1 MKKSKK
7 QKVNRTILKV
17 IGFITTG
24 ILISMILS
32 INMDTY
38 SWFTSKTAYDMSV
51 TAATTDDILEEIEI
65 DKVNPEEIVLKKNLI
80 DIEPVIYFSVDGEI
94 SDYILHINPIR
105 LKTHERY
112 IIPINVTV
120 NLQQIMDLLMKN
132 KKRIYGTIK
141 IKYLN
146 EYIDEERN
154 IEFTREYLL
163 TKLLNRLGIQYLDVD
178 NKFEKEEY
186 LKKVMMYIAEEGEL
200 QSNEFYKTVIEEVY
214 GNE

>member
-7 QKVNRTILKV
+7 QKVSKTILKV

-38 SWFTSKTAYDMSV
+38 SWFTSKTAYDMNV

-65 DKVNPEEIVLKKNLI
+65 EKINPEEIILKKNLI
-80 DIEPVIYFSVDGEI
+80 DIEPVIYFSVEGEI
-94 SDYILHINPIR
+94 SEYILHINPIR

-178 NKFEKEEY
+178 NEYEKEEY

>member
-51 TAATTDDILEEIEI
+51 TAATTDDILEEIKI

-105 LKTHERY
+105 LKTYERY

-178 NKFEKEEY
+178 NEYEKEEY

>member
-7 QKVNRTILKV
+7 QKVSRTILKV

-65 DKVNPEEIVLKKNLI
+65 DKVNPEEILLKKNLI

-105 LKTHERY
+105 LKTYERY

-154 IEFTREYLL
+154 IEFTSEYLL